1 MKCSN
6 NKLKNT
12 CGIKTPSRCVFY
24 DLDLPEFSK
33 LSILNECITI
43 EETTNDLY
51 NITDLVLSS
60 IDTKELCKQC
70 LKYKVSQNKYKP
82 FEDIVFIKDILLK
95 FEEEI
100 CELKNETDS
109 NSNDSLELDFKC
121 LTNPCNNEINSL
133 KDLLQILINE
143 VCNLKNQIEN
153 V

>member
-60 IDTKELCKQC
+60 IDTKDLGKQC
-70 LKYKVSQNKYKP
+70 LTYKVSQNKYKP
-82 FEDIVFIKDILLK
+82 SENIIFIKDILLK

>member
-1 MKCSN
+1 MKCNN

-60 IDTKELCKQC
+60 IDTKELGKQC

-82 FEDIVFIKDILLK
+82 FEDIIFIKDILLK

-133 KDLLQILINE
+133 KDLLQVLINE

>member
-60 IDTKELCKQC
+60 IDTKELGKQC

-100 CELKNETDS
+100 CSLKEKNT
-109 NSNDSLELDFKC
+109 SNDNSLELDFKC
-121 LTNPCNNEINSL
+121 LTDSCNNQITSL
-133 KDLLQILINE
+133 KDLLQVLINE
-143 VCNLKNQIEN
+143 VCNLKTQN
-153 V
+153 